1 MDRHVKEVTVMRNAT
16 AHKDTARNA
25 VTGNAANGNGTARN
39 HGTHHGGRAP
49 RRPRASL
56 AVRAALAVLAVL
68 LAAVAAACILN
79 MTAIRSYNQA
89 TQSLDANL
97 KSAAAP
103 NTDLD
108 ALKTRQQQTDA
119 QFNDAGAFD
128 FLLLPQV
135 KTAIHTNSQ
144 ISQTLTTRTSQEIV
158 RQQTA
163 GQANGTAG
171 KGTLGNGKQS
181 DGLSQEQRDKV
192 EAMLKANQQSASPSD
207 TQPSGNAATPS
218 PGSSAVRPW

>member
-1 MDRHVKEVTVMRNAT
+1 MDRHVKEVTVMKKNVTGSNAT
-16 AHKDTARNA
+16 RHRA
-25 VTGNAANGNGTARN
+25 
-39 HGTHHGGRAP
+39 RAP
-49 RRPRASL
+49 L
-56 AVRAALAVLAVL
+56 VVRVALAVLAVL

-79 MTAIRSYNQA
+79 ITAVRSYNQA

-119 QFNDAGAFD
+119 QFNDAGAFG
-128 FLLLPQV
+128 LLLFPQV
-135 KTAIHTNSQ
+135 KSAIHTNSQ
-144 ISQTLTTRTSQEIV
+144 ISKTLTTRTSQEIV
-158 RQQTA
+158 RQQAA
-163 GQANGTAG
+163 GQANVNGTAG
-171 KGTLGNGKQS
+171 KGKLGNGKQS

-207 TQPSGNAATPS
+207 TQPSGNSATPN